1 MKCRISTLSNKQK
14 KELDQII
21 ADQSRVAVVQAKES
35 FYPKLEAM
43 ILWTLHSSFGFGVK
57 RLIRFREKFK
67 VEFDRMC
74 ERYEMDDCYPMIAKL
89 KAMGIDVEKMVDDD
103 ELKEVTK

>member
-1 MKCRISTLSNKQK
+1 MPMPVASYSENFVRPVAIYGIQYLSSLSTN
-14 KELDQII
+14 I
-21 ADQSRVAVVQAKES
+21 
-35 FYPKLEAM
+35 
-43 ILWTLHSSFGFGVK
+43 
-57 RLIRFREKFK
+57 
-67 VEFDRMC
+67 MC